1 MKKYILLVGVLGIFS
16 LFAGCSDDN
25 SNALAPVD
33 GDDTATESS
42 SSVKA
47 SSGNESK
54 DKSSSSEKPS
64 SSDGKAKPGPT
75 DTTTIHQQVYVT
87 DSGAIAASSY
97 VSSGIFC
104 WTEGCEA
111 QFASS
116 SSAASSSSEKIVIEV
131 SSESSEPPEV
141 NGDRMTDKRDGKSY
155 KLQNVAG
162 KLWMAEDL
170 AYETSNSMCFDKNEA
185 NCTKYGRL
193 YTYNSATH
201 ACPAGWR
208 LPNRN
213 EAQSAI
219 NAEDFPWSYSGRC
232 KGESC
237 DFTEQMGFHWTEAT
251 AQDGDKNFESNKG
264 DGYAVIIVEKEP
276 GYAGDND
283 QKFFQV
289 DEKSKFFSVRC
300 VQE

>member
-75 DTTTIHQQVYVT
+75 DTTTIHQPVYVT

-116 SSAASSSSEKIVIEV
+116 SSAASSSSEKIIIEV
-131 SSESSEPPEV
+131 SSESSEPPEI

-162 KLWMAEDL
+162 KMWMAQDL
-170 AYETSNSMCFDKNEA
+170 NYEKSGSMCFNNEDA

-193 YTYNSATH
+193 YTFSSAQE
-201 ACPAGWR
+201 ACPSGWR

-213 EAQSAI
+213 EAQAVI
-219 NAEDFPWSYSGRC
+219 NDESFPWSYSGRC
-232 KGESC
+232 KTGEC
-237 DFTEQMGFHWTEAT
+237 DFTEKMGFHWTSAT
-251 AQDGDKNFESNKG
+251 PQDGDKNYGEKTG
-264 DGYAVIIVEKEP
+264 EIAVIIVEKEP
-276 GYAGDND
+276 SYAGEETP
-283 QKFFQV
+283 KFFQV
-289 DEKSKFFSVRC
+289 DEKAKYFSVRC

>member
-16 LFAGCSDDN
+16 LYAGCSDDN
-25 SNALAPVD
+25 GNALAPANE
-33 GDDTATESS
+33 DDTATESS

-54 DKSSSSEKPS
+54 DKSSSSEKPA

-87 DSGAIAASSY
+87 DSGTIAASSY

-131 SSESSEPPEV
+131 SSESSEPPEI

-170 AYETSNSMCFDKNEA
+170 NYETSNSFCSLEGGEDYCA
-185 NCTKYGRL
+185 KYGRY
-193 YTYNSATH
+193 YTYAAAQR
-201 ACPAGWR
+201 ACPEGWR
-208 LPNRN
+208 LPTAAEVTALDSEVPHEWWSVGGRFKVADGKVTEYGLEN
-213 EAQSAI
+213 EQGYI
-219 NAEDFPWSYSGRC
+219 WIQAE
-232 KGESC
+232 GENNSFRVKNYN
-237 DFTEQMGFHWTEAT
+237 DSDLHELQKS
-251 AQDGDKNFESNKG
+251 DGNERAYN
-264 DGYAVIIVEKEP
+264 
-276 GYAGDND
+276 
-283 QKFFQV
+283 
-289 DEKSKFFSVRC
+289 VRC
-300 VQE
+300 VQN

>member
-16 LFAGCSDDN
+16 LYAGCSDDN
-25 SNALAPVD
+25 GNALAPANE
-33 GDDTATESS
+33 DDTATESS

-54 DKSSSSEKPS
+54 DESSSSEKPS

-289 DEKSKFFSVRC
+289 DEKSKHFSVRC

>member
-25 SNALAPVD
+25 GNALAPVD

-116 SSAASSSSEKIVIEV
+116 SSAASSSSEKIIIEV
-131 SSESSEPPEV
+131 SSESSEPPEI

-162 KLWMAEDL
+162 KMWMAQDL
-170 AYETSNSMCFDKNEA
+170 NYERLGSMCFNNEDA

-193 YTYNSATH
+193 YTFSSAQE

-213 EAQSAI
+213 EAQAVI
-219 NAEDFPWSYSGRC
+219 NDESFPWSYSGRC
-232 KGESC
+232 KEGDC
-237 DFTEQMGFHWTEAT
+237 DFTEKMGFHWTSAT
-251 AQDGDKNFESNKG
+251 PQDGDKNYGEKTG
-264 DGYAVIIVEKEP
+264 EIAVIIVEKEP
-276 GYAGDND
+276 SYAGEETP
-283 QKFFQV
+283 KFFQV
-289 DEKSKFFSVRC
+289 DEKAKHFSVRC

>member
-54 DKSSSSEKPS
+54 DMSSSSEKPS

-75 DTTTIHQQVYVT
+75 DTTTIHQPVYVT

-116 SSAASSSSEKIVIEV
+116 SSAASSSSEKIIIEV
-131 SSESSEPPEV
+131 SSESSEPPEI

-162 KLWMAEDL
+162 KMWMAQDL
-170 AYETSNSMCFDKNEA
+170 NYEKSGSMCFNNEDA

-193 YTYNSATH
+193 YTFSSAQE

-213 EAQSAI
+213 EAQAVI
-219 NAEDFPWSYSGRC
+219 NDESFPWSYSGRC
-232 KGESC
+232 KTGEC
-237 DFTEQMGFHWTEAT
+237 DFTEKMGFHWTSAT
-251 AQDGDKNFESNKG
+251 PQDGDKNYGEKTG
-264 DGYAVIIVEKEP
+264 EIAVIIVEKEP
-276 GYAGDND
+276 GYAGEETP
-283 QKFFQV
+283 KFFQV
-289 DEKSKFFSVRC
+289 DEKAKYFSVRC

>member
-54 DKSSSSEKPS
+54 DMSSSSEKPS

-87 DSGAIAASSY
+87 DSGTLAASSY

-116 SSAASSSSEKIVIEV
+116 SSAASSSSEKIIIEV
-131 SSESSEPPEV
+131 SSESSEPPEI

-162 KLWMAEDL
+162 KMWMAQDL
-170 AYETSNSMCFDKNEA
+170 NYERSGSMCFNNEDA

-193 YTYNSATH
+193 YTFSSAQE

-213 EAQSAI
+213 EAQAVI
-219 NAEDFPWSYSGRC
+219 NDESFPWSYSGRC
-232 KGESC
+232 KTGEC
-237 DFTEQMGFHWTEAT
+237 DFTEKMGFHWTSAT
-251 AQDGDKNFESNKG
+251 PQDGDKNYGEKTG
-264 DGYAVIIVEKEP
+264 EIAVIIVEKEP
-276 GYAGDND
+276 SYAGEETP
-283 QKFFQV
+283 KFFQV
-289 DEKSKFFSVRC
+289 DEKPKYFSVRC

>member
-75 DTTTIHQQVYVT
+75 DTTTIHQPVYVT

-116 SSAASSSSEKIVIEV
+116 SSAASSSSEKIIIEV
-131 SSESSEPPEV
+131 SSESSEPPEI

-162 KLWMAEDL
+162 KMWMAQDL
-170 AYETSNSMCFDKNEA
+170 NYERSGSM
-185 NCTKYGRL
+185 
-193 YTYNSATH
+193 
-201 ACPAGWR
+201 
-208 LPNRN
+208 
-213 EAQSAI
+213 
-219 NAEDFPWSYSGRC
+219 
-232 KGESC
+232 
-237 DFTEQMGFHWTEAT
+237 
-251 AQDGDKNFESNKG
+251 
-264 DGYAVIIVEKEP
+264 
-276 GYAGDND
+276 
-283 QKFFQV
+283 
-289 DEKSKFFSVRC
+289 
-300 VQE
+300 